1 MRNINFLISEIKSNS
16 EVMAIIESRM
26 KEFEKL
32 GQSNVNEIFNELCFC
47 LMTANF
53 RADRSIEIQSKIG
66 NGFISFSEDELSLK
80 LKEYGHR
87 FPNTRTQYIIEAREH
102 IPVLLSKIKKNDRR
116 EWLVKNVKGLGYKE
130 ASHFLRNIG
139 YKNYAILDFHI
150 IDLLNN
156 CSIIKTKPKILNPRI
171 YVEIENLLSEIC
183 IKNKITQSELD
194 LILWYHETG
203 TILK

>member
-1 MRNINFLISEIKSNS
+1 MRNIHFIITEIKSNT
-16 EVMAIIESRM
+16 EVMTVIKKRM
-26 KEFEKL
+26 EEFEKL
-32 GQSNVNEIFNELCFC
+32 GKSNVDEIFNELCFC

-53 RADRSIEIQSKIG
+53 RADRSIEIQKKIG
-66 NGFISFSEDELSLK
+66 TGFINFSKEELSLK

-102 IPVLLSKIKKNDRR
+102 IPSLLKNINKNDRR

-150 IDLLNN
+150 IDLLHN
-156 CSIIKTKPKILNPRI
+156 CNIIKTKPKTLNPRN
-171 YVEIENLLSEIC
+171 YVEIENVLSEIC
-183 IKNKITQSELD
+183 IKHKITQSELD
-194 LILWYHETG
+194 LILWYHETE